1 MAKKKKEPALN
12 YSAEVKKLK
21 EQGPRRLYL
30 LWGEE
35 DYLRDSFLQ
44 ELRNLCAPGDDGFQV
59 RVFKD
64 ARPDPDELRY
74 AIDTL
79 PFFSERNL
87 IEIRDVD
94 VGKAEAD
101 RLIQVLSDI
110 PDYCTVAFRLE
121 HGAEPDGRSKLVKF
135 LREHGTEIRFTV
147 QDQNMLVRWITRRF
161 AYYGKG
167 VEMEAAQRLIYLSG
181 DQMKALIP
189 EIEKIAAYAKGE
201 KVTAADVNAVANR
214 IPESELFDLT
224 NALADRKF
232 QTASGILADL
242 LGQRDVSV
250 PAILSLLSNQFR
262 RILIALD
269 AKDTQTVMELC
280 NLKSDY
286 PARLLRNS
294 ARGFQREQ
302 LQRAIELCARAD
314 YRLKSESV
322 DDRQLLKET
331 VMRIALECSE
341 APRPAAPEFGG

>member
-1 MAKKKKEPALN
+1 MAKRRKEPSLN
-12 YSAEVKKLK
+12 YSAEVRKLK
-21 EQGPRRLYL
+21 EVGPERLYL

-35 DYLRDSFLQ
+35 EYLRDSFLQ
-44 ELRNLCAPGDDGFQV
+44 ELRNICAPDDDGFQV
-59 RVFKD
+59 RIFKD
-64 ARPDPDELRY
+64 AKLDLDELRY

-87 IEIRDVD
+87 IEIRDID
-94 VGKAEAD
+94 AGKIETD

-110 PDYCTVAFRLE
+110 PDYCTVVFRLE

-135 LREHGTEIRFTV
+135 LRERGSEIRFTV

-161 AYYGKG
+161 AHYGKG
-167 VEMEAAQRLIYLSG
+167 LEMEAAQRLIYLSG

-214 IPESELFDLT
+214 IPESDIFDLT
-224 NALADRKF
+224 NAIADRKF

-242 LGQRDVSV
+242 LEQRDTSV

-262 RILIALD
+262 RILIASE
-269 AKDTQTVMELC
+269 AKDTATVMELC

-294 ARGFQREQ
+294 ARGFEKEQ
-302 LQRAIELCARAD
+302 LINAISLCAEAD
-314 YRLKSESV
+314 YRLKSENV
-322 DDRQLLKET
+322 DDKQLLKET
-331 VMRIALECSE
+331 VMRIVLECSE
-341 APRPAAPEFGG
+341 PAKAQVRGFGR

>member
-1 MAKKKKEPALN
+1 MAKRKKEAPLN
-12 YSAEVKKLK
+12 YNAEIKKLK
-21 EQGPRRLYL
+21 EQGPERLYL
-30 LWGEE
+30 LWGDE

-44 ELRNLCAPGDDGFQV
+44 ELRNLCAPEDDGFQI

-64 ARPDPDELRY
+64 AKPDPDELRY

-87 IEIRDVD
+87 IEIRDID
-94 VGKAEAD
+94 TGKSEAE
-101 RLIQVLSDI
+101 RLIEVLSDI
-110 PDYCTVAFRLE
+110 PEYATVVFRLE
-121 HGAEPDGRSKLVKF
+121 RGTEPDGRSKLVKF
-135 LREHGTEIRFTV
+135 LRERGREIRFTV

-167 VEMEAAQRLIYLSG
+167 LEMEAAQRLIYLSG

-214 IPESELFDLT
+214 IPESDIFDLT

-232 QTASGILADL
+232 QTAAGILADL
-242 LGQRDVSV
+242 LEQRDTSV
-250 PAILSLLSNQFR
+250 PAILSLLSGQFR
-262 RILIALD
+262 RILIAAD
-269 AKDTQTVMELC
+269 AKDTAEVMELC

-294 ARGFQREQ
+294 ARGFQRAQ
-302 LQRAIELCARAD
+302 LTHAIELCAQAD

-322 DDRQLLKET
+322 DEKQLLKET

-341 APRPAAPEFGG
+341 SRPEGLSR

>member
-21 EQGPRRLYL
+21 EQGPARLYL

-44 ELRNLCAPGDDGFQV
+44 ELRNLCAPGDEGFQV

-64 ARPDPDELRY
+64 AKPDPDELRY

-87 IEIRDVD
+87 IEIRDAD
-94 VGKAEAD
+94 AGKAEAD

-110 PDYCTVAFRLE
+110 PDYCTVVFRLE
-121 HGAEPDGRSKLVKF
+121 HGEEPDGRSKLVKF
-135 LREHGTEIRFTV
+135 LRDHGTEIRFTV

-167 VEMEAAQRLIYLSG
+167 LEIEAAQRLIYLSG

-201 KVTAADVNAVANR
+201 KVTVADVNAVANR
-214 IPESELFDLT
+214 IPESDIFDLT
-224 NALADRKF
+224 NAIADRKF

-262 RILIALD
+262 RILIAGD
-269 AKDTQTVMELC
+269 AKDTAAVMELC

-294 ARGFQREQ
+294 ARGFEKAQ
-302 LQRAIELCARAD
+302 LQQAIALCAQAD

-322 DDRQLLKET
+322 DEKQILKET
-331 VMRIALECSE
+331 VMRIALSCGET
-341 APRPAAPEFGG
+341 RPQNLR

>member
-1 MAKKKKEPALN
+1 MAKRKKEPPLN
-12 YSAEVKKLK
+12 YNAEIRRLK
-21 EQGPRRLYL
+21 DQGPERLYL

-44 ELRNLCAPGDDGFQV
+44 ELRNLCAPDDDGFQV

-64 ARPDPDELRY
+64 AKPDPDELRY

-87 IEIRDVD
+87 IEIRDAD
-94 VGKAEAD
+94 AGKSEAD
-101 RLIQVLSDI
+101 RLIEVLSDI
-110 PDYCTVAFRLE
+110 PEYATVVFRLE
-121 HGAEPDGRSKLVKF
+121 RGVEPDGRSKLVKF
-135 LREHGTEIRFTV
+135 LRERGREIRFTV

-167 VEMEAAQRLIYLSG
+167 LEMEAAQRLIYLSG

-214 IPESELFDLT
+214 IPESDIFDLT
-224 NALADRKF
+224 NAIADRKF
-232 QTASGILADL
+232 QTAAGILADL
-242 LGQRDVSV
+242 LEQRDTSV
-250 PAILSLLSNQFR
+250 TAILSLLSGQFR
-262 RILIALD
+262 RILIAGD
-269 AKDTQTVMELC
+269 AKDTAEVMELC
-280 NLKSDY
+280 GLKSDY

-302 LQRAIELCARAD
+302 LKHAIELCMQAD

-322 DDRQLLKET
+322 DEKQLLKET

-341 APRPAAPEFGG
+341 ARPEGLSR